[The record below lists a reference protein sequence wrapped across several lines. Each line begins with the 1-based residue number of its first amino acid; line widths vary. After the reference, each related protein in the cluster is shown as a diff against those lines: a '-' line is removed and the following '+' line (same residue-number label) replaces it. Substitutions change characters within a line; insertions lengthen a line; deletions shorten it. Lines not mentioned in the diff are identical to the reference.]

1 MAKERVAVF
10 DDWKSWGH
18 FVLGV
23 VAAQLGIF
31 SILVIL
37 AFVLYQ
43 NREKEKQKFKLG
55 DYIEFLMG
63 FSAGLALTSR

>member
-1 MAKERVAVF
+1 MAKERVTVF

-18 FVLGV
+18 FVLGG

-31 SILVIL
+31 SIFIIL
-37 AFVLYQ
+37 AFIWYQ
-43 NREKEKQKFKLG
+43 NREKEKQECKLG

-63 FSAGLALTSR
+63 FSAGLALASR